1 MKRIQFSKL
10 SVRIFVF
17 IFTLLIVPFSA
28 MLWYVKAD
36 MEAMLRDEISLKVTQ
51 NLARGENEIS
61 QLLKR
66 MANISNVFF
75 RDPETIRVFSD
86 ERTDYYER
94 DVIFNKVIRDISMQ
108 NLYDYIMDDVKITFF
123 DDKNMPHASWSLNY
137 GDYRYL
143 LDQDWV
149 RNSFDSNGFIVWNM
163 AAPGYGRGAAGSQA
177 SQVALAR
184 SIMDDYRTD
193 KRLGT
198 LLISIDQ
205 QKIHDILETYKYSD
219 KDSVFASAQDGTV
232 LFCGNDG
239 PAKET
244 LASIARETGSQ
255 ERGNKVIS
263 VSGRKYLL
271 SYYTVGK
278 MDIMN
283 REALKIF
290 YLTDYQ
296 RLARQIGSLVLKI
309 NLLCIFFV
317 LTVLLI
323 TIFITKKIA
332 DPMRVVARR
341 MSEYKVGDRPLM
353 IESGRK
359 DEIGDIYTAFH
370 TMSSD
375 INHLFESLKKEQA
388 TKEKYYYESLKSK
401 MNPHFLFNTLTSIR
415 WMAIIRKA
423 DNIRE
428 SIDALA
434 AILKYSMTSDEET
447 VELSREMEVVESYCH
462 IQNMRFGNSIQMLI
476 DMPEELRRYRIIKFI
491 LQPTVE
497 NCFKHAFRN
506 EARSGS
512 ISIRATLEGGCLL
525 VTIADDGIG
534 FSESVLGGFPAG
546 RLKPSYEEHEPGL
559 GLRIVDQR
567 IRVAYG
573 EAFGIFLSNGDRGG
587 ACVEYRLPAIPPAEG
602 KST

>member
-10 SVRIFVF
+10 SVRIFLF
-17 IFTLLIVPFSA
+17 IFALLIVPFSA
-28 MLWYVKAD
+28 MLWYVKTD

-51 NLARGENEIS
+51 NLARGENEMS

-75 RDPETIRVFSD
+75 RDPGTIRVFS
-86 ERTDYYER
+86 EEQTGYYER

-137 GDYRYL
+137 GDFRYL

-149 RNSFDSNGFIVWNM
+149 RKSFEANGFIVWNM
-163 AAPGYGRGAAGSQA
+163 AAPGYGQGAAGRQA

-205 QKIHDILETYKYSD
+205 QKIYDILETYKYSD
-219 KDSVFASAQDGTV
+219 KDSVFASAQDGMV

-239 PAKET
+239 PSKET
-244 LASIARETGSQ
+244 LASIARESGSQ
-255 ERGNKVIS
+255 DRGNKVIN

-271 SYYTVGK
+271 SYYTVGR
-278 MDIMN
+278 MDVMN

-309 NLLCIFFV
+309 NMLCAFFV

-332 DPMRVVARR
+332 DPMRVVARH
-341 MSEYKVGDRPLM
+341 MSEYKVGDVPVM

-375 INHLFESLKKEQA
+375 INRLFESLKKEQA

-434 AILKYSMTSDEET
+434 AILKYSMTSDDEA
-447 VELSREMEVVESYCH
+447 VELSRELEVVESYCH
-462 IQNMRFGNSIQMLI
+462 IQNMRFGNSIQLLI
-476 DMPEELRRYRIIKFI
+476 DMPEELKRYRIIKFI

-497 NCFKHAFRN
+497 NCFKHAFKN

-512 ISIRATLEGGCLL
+512 ISIRGMLGGSCL
-525 VTIADDGIG
+525 VITITDDGVG
-534 FSESVLGGFPAG
+534 FSGPVLDAFPDT
-546 RLKPSYEEHEPGL
+546 RLEPSHGEHENGL
-559 GLRIVDQR
+559 GLSIIDQR

-573 EAFGIFLSNGDRGG
+573 GKFGISLRNSSQGG
-587 ACVEYRLPAIPPAEG
+587 ASVKYRLPAIPPAEE
-602 KST
+602 KSE